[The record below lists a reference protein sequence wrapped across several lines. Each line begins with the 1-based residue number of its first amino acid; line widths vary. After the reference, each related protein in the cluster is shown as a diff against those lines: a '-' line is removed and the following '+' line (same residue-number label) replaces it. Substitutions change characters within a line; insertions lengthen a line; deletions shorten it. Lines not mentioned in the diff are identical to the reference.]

1 MKKHKKTIGVVLAEA
16 AHGENGKRL
25 TLFTG
30 ELGKVTVFANGAKK
44 AKSPLLAAT
53 QLFVF
58 GNYELYQG
66 KDAYTLTGAEVIE
79 SFYGLR
85 SELILTAYA
94 ACLSELSLSFLQDGI
109 TGEAL
114 LKLIYIA
121 FEELLKKEIS
131 PAQIKA
137 VFSMKLLVLA
147 GYMPAI
153 DDCIRCGRQE
163 VSFFS
168 VQDGGAVCSECV
180 CKADDN
186 LPPAIRSAIGYILE
200 RPTEKIFRFRL
211 KLEYEQPFFTLVQK
225 YTEQYLD
232 YPLRSEQ
239 ILKELL

>member
-30 ELGKVTVFANGAKK
+30 ELGKVTAFANGAKK

-153 DDCIRCGRQE
+153 DDCVRCGRQE
-163 VSFFS
+163 VSFFFPFRM
-168 VQDGGAVCSECV
+168 VERYAPNAFVKLMTICRRRFAE
-180 CKADDN
+180 
-186 LPPAIRSAIGYILE
+186 RSAIFWKGQ
-200 RPTEKIFRFRL
+200 RR
-211 KLEYEQPFFTLVQK
+211 K
-225 YTEQYLD
+225 YFVFG
-232 YPLRSEQ
+232 
-239 ILKELL
+239 